1 MGEFQRLTKTKSNN
15 QAMDKLL
22 VRLFV
27 VFTALYFVKTYIMA
41 WYGLEC
47 FSDAYIVIAEL
58 AICVV
63 MSSQGKY
70 HCKYL
75 RHTAYGLTASDSITR
90 IDNAYDILGVEAS
103 IILPLSLV
111 MCSVTIS
118 FVLALRHYYMVL
130 KLKSKQHEIQ

>member
-1 MGEFQRLTKTKSNN
+1 MG
-15 QAMDKLL
+15 KLL

-27 VFTALYFVKTYIMA
+27 VFTALYFLCNYIMA
-41 WYGLEC
+41 WFGVEC
-47 FSDAYIVIAEL
+47 FSDAYIVMAEL

-63 MSSQGKY
+63 MSSHGKY
-70 HCKYL
+70 HCKYMKF
-75 RHTAYGLTASDSITR
+75 TAYGLTASDSVTR
-90 IDNAYDILGVEAS
+90 IDNAFDILGVEAS

>member
-1 MGEFQRLTKTKSNN
+1 
-15 QAMDKLL
+15 MDKLL

-27 VFTALYFVKTYIMA
+27 VLTALYLIYTYIMA
-41 WYGLEC
+41 WFGVEC
-47 FSDAYIVIAEL
+47 FSDAYIVMAEL

-70 HCKYL
+70 HCKYMKF
-75 RHTAYGLTASDSITR
+75 TAYGLTASDSVTR
-90 IDNAYDILGVEAS
+90 IDNALDILSVDAS

-118 FVLALRHYYMVL
+118 FVLALRHYYRVL
-130 KLKSKQHEIQ
+130 KLKSKKHDIQ

>member
-1 MGEFQRLTKTKSNN
+1 
-15 QAMDKLL
+15 MDKLF

-27 VFTALYFVKTYIMA
+27 VFTALYLIHTYIMA
-41 WYGLEC
+41 WFGVEC
-47 FSDAYIVIAEL
+47 FSDAYIVMAEL

-63 MSSQGKY
+63 MSSHGKY
-70 HCKYL
+70 HCKYMKF
-75 RHTAYGLTASDSITR
+75 TAYGLTASDSVTR

-118 FVLALRHYYMVL
+118 FVLSLRHYYRVL
-130 KLKSKQHEIQ
+130 KLKSKHHDIQ

>member
-1 MGEFQRLTKTKSNN
+1 
-15 QAMDKLL
+15 MDKLF

-27 VFTALYFVKTYIMA
+27 VFTALYLIHTYIMA
-41 WYGLEC
+41 WFGVEC
-47 FSDAYIVIAEL
+47 FSDAYIVMAEL

-70 HCKYL
+70 HCKYMKF
-75 RHTAYGLTASDSITR
+75 TAYGLTASDSVTR
-90 IDNAYDILGVEAS
+90 IDNAFDILGVEAS

-118 FVLALRHYYMVL
+118 FVLALRHYYRVL
-130 KLKSKQHEIQ
+130 KNKSRKHDIQ

>member
-1 MGEFQRLTKTKSNN
+1 
-15 QAMDKLL
+15 MDKLL

-27 VFTALYFVKTYIMA
+27 VFTSLYFIHTYIMA
-41 WYGLEC
+41 WLGEEC

-75 RHTAYGLTASDSITR
+75 RHTAYGLTASDCITR
-90 IDNAYDILGVEAS
+90 IDNALDILSVEAS
-103 IILPLSLV
+103 IIFPLSIV
-111 MCSVTIS
+111 MSSITIS

-130 KLKSKQHEIQ
+130 KLKSNKHDIQ

>member
-1 MGEFQRLTKTKSNN
+1 
-15 QAMDKLL
+15 MDKLF

-27 VFTALYFVKTYIMA
+27 VFAVLYLIHTYIMA
-41 WYGLEC
+41 WFGVEC

-70 HCKYL
+70 HCKYMKF
-75 RHTAYGLTASDSITR
+75 TAYGLTASDSVTR

-118 FVLALRHYYMVL
+118 FVLALRHYYRAL
-130 KLKSKQHEIQ
+130 KIKFKKHEIQ

>member
-1 MGEFQRLTKTKSNN
+1 
-15 QAMDKLL
+15 MDKLL

-27 VFTALYFVKTYIMA
+27 VFTTLYFLCTYTMA
-41 WYGLEC
+41 WYGVEC
-47 FSDAYIVIAEL
+47 FSDAYIMIAEV
-58 AICVV
+58 AICIV

-75 RHTAYGLTASDSITR
+75 KYTAYGLTASDCITR
-90 IDNAYDILGVEAS
+90 FDNAFDILSVDAA
-103 IILPLSLV
+103 IVLPLSLI

-130 KLKSKQHEIQ
+130 KLKNKKHEIQ

>member
-1 MGEFQRLTKTKSNN
+1 
-15 QAMDKLL
+15 MDKLF

-27 VFTALYFVKTYIMA
+27 VFTALYLIHTYIMA
-41 WYGLEC
+41 WLGLEC
-47 FSDAYIVIAEL
+47 FSDAYIVMAEL

-63 MSSQGKY
+63 MSSHGKY
-70 HCKYL
+70 HCKYMKF
-75 RHTAYGLTASDSITR
+75 TAYGLTASDSVTR

-118 FVLALRHYYMVL
+118 FVLALRHYYRVL
-130 KLKSKQHEIQ
+130 KLKSKHHDIQ

>member
-1 MGEFQRLTKTKSNN
+1 
-15 QAMDKLL
+15 MDKLL

-27 VFTALYFVKTYIMA
+27 VFTALYLIRTYIMA
-41 WYGLEC
+41 WFGVEC

-70 HCKYL
+70 HCKYMKF
-75 RHTAYGLTASDSITR
+75 TAYGLTASDSVTR
-90 IDNAYDILGVEAS
+90 IDNAFDILGVEAS

-118 FVLALRHYYMVL
+118 FVLALRHYYRVL
-130 KLKSKQHEIQ
+130 KLKSKKHEIQ

>member
-1 MGEFQRLTKTKSNN
+1 
-15 QAMDKLL
+15 MDKLL

-27 VFTALYFVKTYIMA
+27 VFTALYLIHTYIMA
-41 WYGLEC
+41 WFGVEC
-47 FSDAYIVIAEL
+47 FSDAYIVMAEL

-75 RHTAYGLTASDSITR
+75 KHTAYGLTASDCITR
-90 IDNAYDILGVEAS
+90 VDNAFDILSVDAS
-103 IILPLSLV
+103 IILPLSLI

-130 KLKSKQHEIQ
+130 KLKHKKYEI

>member
-1 MGEFQRLTKTKSNN
+1 
-15 QAMDKLL
+15 MDKLF

-27 VFTALYFVKTYIMA
+27 VFTALYLIHTYIMA
-41 WYGLEC
+41 WFGVEC
-47 FSDAYIVIAEL
+47 FSDAYIVMAEL

-70 HCKYL
+70 HCKYMKF
-75 RHTAYGLTASDSITR
+75 TAYGLTASDSVTR
-90 IDNAYDILGVEAS
+90 IDNSFDILGVEAS

-118 FVLALRHYYMVL
+118 FVLALRHYYRVL
-130 KLKSKQHEIQ
+130 KLKSNKHEIQ

>member
-1 MGEFQRLTKTKSNN
+1 
-15 QAMDKLL
+15 MDKLL

-27 VFTALYFVKTYIMA
+27 VFTALYLIYTYIMA
-41 WYGLEC
+41 WFGVEC
-47 FSDAYIVIAEL
+47 FSDAYIVMAEL

-70 HCKYL
+70 HCKYMKF
-75 RHTAYGLTASDSITR
+75 TAYGLTASDCITR
-90 IDNAYDILGVEAS
+90 IDNAFDILGVEAS

-118 FVLALRHYYMVL
+118 FVMALRHYYRVL
-130 KLKSKQHEIQ
+130 KLKSNHHDIQ

>member
-1 MGEFQRLTKTKSNN
+1 
-15 QAMDKLL
+15 MDKLF

-27 VFTALYFVKTYIMA
+27 LFTALYLIHTYIMA
-41 WYGLEC
+41 WFGVEC
-47 FSDAYIVIAEL
+47 FSDAYIVMAEL

-70 HCKYL
+70 HCKYMKF
-75 RHTAYGLTASDSITR
+75 TAYGLTASDCITR
-90 IDNAYDILGVEAS
+90 IDNAFDILGVEAS

-118 FVLALRHYYMVL
+118 FVLALRHYYRVL
-130 KLKSKQHEIQ
+130 KLKSKHHDIQ

>member
-1 MGEFQRLTKTKSNN
+1 
-15 QAMDKLL
+15 MDKLL

-27 VFTALYFVKTYIMA
+27 VFTTLYFLCTYIMA
-41 WYGLEC
+41 WYGVEC
-47 FSDAYIVIAEL
+47 FSDAYIFMAEL

-70 HCKYL
+70 HCKYMKF
-75 RHTAYGLTASDSITR
+75 TAYGLTASDSVTR
-90 IDNAYDILGVEAS
+90 IDNAFDILGVEAS

-118 FVLALRHYYMVL
+118 FVLALRHYYRVL
-130 KLKSKQHEIQ
+130 KLKSKHHDIQ